1 MHNENIITFSPF
13 EDADDFKLSLI
24 RGKEIEFH
32 YNGINY
38 GVFYDK
44 NIKKA
49 FYICKAGS
57 EKKESYFETI
67 DELLNYMIQE
77 QPLRDIVTR
86 VEVLHR
92 NI

>member
-44 NIKKA
+44 NFEKA
-49 FYICKAGS
+49 FYLCYSDS
-57 EKKESYFETI
+57 EAQANYFETV
-67 DELLNYMIQE
+67 DDLLDCMIQK
-77 QPLRDIVTR
+77 QPLRDIIAR